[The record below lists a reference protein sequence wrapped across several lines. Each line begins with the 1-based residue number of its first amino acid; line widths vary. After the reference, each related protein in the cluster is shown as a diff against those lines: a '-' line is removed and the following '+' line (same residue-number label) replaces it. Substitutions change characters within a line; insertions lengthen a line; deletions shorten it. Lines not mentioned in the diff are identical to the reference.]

1 MENVSSADGLKYAI
15 QLLEVEQVEKLQLL
29 KEQSHLIAEIL
40 KPANL
45 LRSALKD
52 IVLSPHLLEDMVD
65 TGVGLATGFFS
76 KKIFIGSSVN
86 LFRKLFG
93 SVLQVGITTIVTQN
107 SEFIKSFGQF
117 LFQRISVKNRLN
129 SKNSG

>member
-1 MENVSSADGLKYAI
+1 MENTSSADRLKYAI

-29 KEQSHLIAEIL
+29 REQSLLTAEIL
-40 KPANL
+40 RPSNL
-45 LRSALKD
+45 LKSALKD

-76 KKIFIGSSVN
+76 KKVFIGSSVN

-117 LFQRISVKNRLN
+117 LFQRILVKKGLN